1 MAVVLATWG
10 LPWLPVTWTA
20 LPIRTFDNVHEG
32 AGLLEGL

>member
-10 LPWLPVTWTA
+10 LLWLPVTWTA
-20 LPIRTFDNVHEG
+20 LPIHTFDNVHEG